1 MPLTPDDSITAAEL
15 ALGLLE
21 GEERAA
27 ALRRVA
33 AEPEFA
39 QEVDTWRTRFAAL
52 YPSYPEVEPPAWM
65 EGRLMAAVDNAR
77 PWRWATGAAS
87 ALAACLALAL
97 VLRPADVPPPSPG
110 PAPRPAAPAPITY
123 AAAMTP
129 ADGKEGAAFAALFDA
144 ARGQVRVPTAIEVP
158 TGKVAELWR
167 IGADGVPHSLGLL
180 TATGTTA
187 IALSAADRAALAA
200 GATLAISIEPPGG
213 SPTRLPTGPIVATGA
228 LTRI

>member
-15 ALGLLE
+15 ALGILE

-33 AEPEFA
+33 AEPAFA

-52 YPSYPEVEPPAWM
+52 YASYPEVEPPAWI
-65 EGRLMAAVDNAR
+65 EGRLMAAADNAR

-97 VLRPADVPPPSPG
+97 VLRPADVPSPS
-110 PAPRPAAPAPITY
+110 PRPAAPAPAPVTY

-129 ADGKEGAAFAALFDA
+129 TDDKEGTAFAALFDA

-167 IGADGVPHSLGLL
+167 IGADGVPHPLGLL
-180 TATGTTA
+180 TATGITA
-187 IALSAADRAALAA
+187 ITLSAADRAALAA